1 MNVRHAPGLGLA
13 LLLTTTAPGALAQTA
28 VAPDAPTV
36 SALDQVVVTAT
47 ARPETRDRITGTIQV
62 IDQSVIARSTAKS
75 LTDLV
80 AENSMAFLSEWTPAQ
95 TSINIRGGASDG
107 QGRDFLGDVLVLV
120 NGRRAGTSNLSKLSS
135 RDVERVEVVRGPSS
149 VIYGSQNI
157 GGVVNIITARGKGR
171 DIGGVLDADYGSWD
185 YRLGHAAFS
194 GEKGKFDWYL
204 GGTLSARGDYHS
216 GKGGSKMQSTQY
228 ERRGFLAEAGYQI
241 NDLHRIEAN
250 YRSDGTFNAG
260 FRGSGSNIV
269 SKEDRYNQSADINY
283 SGGLSDRFTWTGH
296 GYWVRDID
304 HLRWASPVLR
314 AGNNPTSGTSKD
326 WNKRRQEI
334 TGLQIRPQLKL
345 FEGNTLLGG
354 FDYEVG
360 KLRSTRYREAMPGAV
375 PLAQIAPLDN
385 NQTDKSHAFYFED
398 AQDLLGDKLTLRGGV
413 RRTDGSMRFD
423 ATPNL
428 VRQVVRTVDYG
439 RTTYSVGAVYR
450 PVTGLALRAGYSTGF
465 RVPTATQLAGEITAL
480 GGAVTLGNP
489 NLTPQNGEQ
498 IEIGGFYATP
508 VWSLDAAL
516 FQNIIHDRIVS
527 RAINPTTSTLINN
540 PADIFVQGLELQGT
554 LDALRAFGA
563 DAGPWRLNLRAQGY
577 YNFQMKDKGAAVTAN
592 TRRAQR
598 MYLYESSFSAVLGQ
612 DRTGFI
618 ARPWSLELMGVLRG
632 PVWYDTEENL
642 LIPTYEPNNTFIHR
656 KEAFWV
662 FNLRGSVDVSER
674 ITLSGAVNN
683 LFNVNQHPLFIA
695 IDKAPYKADP
705 RFQNGGRG
713 TSMPGR
719 EFVARIQAR
728 F

>member
-1 MNVRHAPGLGLA
+1 MTIHRAAGLA
-13 LLLTTTAPGALAQTA
+13 ALLSATALSSAHAQATGQSEA
-28 VAPDAPTV
+28 ASLET
-36 SALDQVVVTAT
+36 VVVTAT

-62 IDQSVIARSTAKS
+62 IDQNIIARSTAKS
-75 LTDLV
+75 LTDLM
-80 AENSMAFLSEWTPAQ
+80 AENSLAFLSEWTPAQ

-120 NGRRAGTSNLSKLSS
+120 NGRRAGTSNLSKLSGQ
-135 RDVERVEVVRGPSS
+135 DIERVEVVRGPSS

-157 GGVVNIITARGKGR
+157 GGVINIITGKGKGR
-171 DIGGVLDADYGSWD
+171 PVGGVADAAYGSWD
-185 YRLGHAAFS
+185 YRLGHLAFS
-194 GEKGKFDWYL
+194 GERNGFDWYV
-204 GGTLSARGDYHS
+204 GGSLSARGNYHS
-216 GKGGSKMQSTQY
+216 GKGGSEMKSTQY

-241 NDLHRIEAN
+241 DPLHRIEAN

-269 SKEDRYNQSADINY
+269 SKEDRYNQSADLTY
-283 SGGLSDRFTWTGH
+283 TGGLEGGRFTWSAH

-314 AGNNPTSGTSKD
+314 AGSVPASGTSKD
-326 WNKRRQEI
+326 WNKRRQDI
-334 TGLQIRPQLKL
+334 RGLQIRPQLKL

-360 KLRSTRYREAMPGAV
+360 QLRSNRYREAMPGAA

-398 AQDLLGDKLTLRGGV
+398 AQELLDGKLTLRGGV
-413 RRTDGSMRFD
+413 RRTEGKMRFD

-428 VRQVVRTVDYG
+428 VRQVVRTVDYD

-450 PVTGLALRAGYSTGF
+450 PVAGLALRAGYSTGF

-498 IEIGGFYATP
+498 FEVGAFYATP
-508 VWSLDAAL
+508 AFSLDAAL

-527 RAINPTTSTLINN
+527 RAITPTTSTLINN

-554 LDALRAFGA
+554 MDALRAFGA
-563 DAGPWRLNLRAQGY
+563 ASGPWRLNLRAQGY

-598 MYLYESSFSAVLGQ
+598 MYLYESSFSAILGQ
-612 DRTGFI
+612 DQTGVI
-618 ARPWSLELMGVLRG
+618 GRPWSLELMGVLRG

-642 LIPTYEPNNTFIHR
+642 LIPQFEPNNTFIHR
-656 KEAFWV
+656 KDTFWV
-662 FNLRGSVDVSER
+662 FNLRGSVDLSER
-674 ITLSGAVNN
+674 VSVSGAVNN
-683 LFNVNQHPLFIA
+683 VFNKNEHPLFIA

-719 EFVARIQAR
+719 ELVARLQVR